1 MVGLPRDLEPGPQ
14 RQVDGG
20 AVPRSHGLLQ
30 ARRHSLLLR
39 PGRRLHPVRGLP
51 PVDDGPDQS
60 EPPLPHE
67 RTRRPQRRRQGR
79 THRQRHGRR
88 HHRRQRHGGLDHLSR
103 AAKRRWRGLA
113 GLPGRRLP
121 LLVTLVPVRRR
132 LLEIPAPG
140 AEQLRLQRPRLVQE
154 LQERSARFGPLA
166 ARHARPR
173 RRPVAQ
179 GCARKHAAAGVLDR
193 RALLLLRA
201 SLVGPLVRRVLRD
214 PGARRA
220 DQQPRGLG
228 QDRVH
233 PQLRRGRRLL

>member
-67 RTRRPQRRRQGR
+67 RTRPQRRRQDVHIGNDMGDG
-79 THRQRHGRR
+79 TIGASGTVDWTTYPERR
-88 HHRRQRHGGLDHLSR
+88 
-103 AAKRRWRGLA
+103 RRWRGLA

-179 GCARKHAAAGVLDR
+179 DVQENTLPQVSWIVAPYCYCEHPWWAPRS
-193 RALLLLRA
+193 A
-201 SLVGPLVRRVLRD
+201 STT
-214 PGARRA
+214 
-220 DQQPRGLG
+220 
-228 QDRVH
+228 
-233 PQLRRGRRLL
+233 